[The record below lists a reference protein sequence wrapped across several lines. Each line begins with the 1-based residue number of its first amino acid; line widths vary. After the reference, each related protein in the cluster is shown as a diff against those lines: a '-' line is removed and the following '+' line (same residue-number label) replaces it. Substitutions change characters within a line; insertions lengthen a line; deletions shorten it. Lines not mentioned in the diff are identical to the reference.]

1 MGGMFAY
8 EGVAHLLDFKA
19 LAAFL
24 VERNFPAPNL
34 LLPAGSVVQIVAGL
48 ALAFGIARPY
58 AAGAL
63 IIFTVVASL
72 NAAQF
77 LALFRCGE
85 KFAALRLHRQ
95 YRRHRGFAHR
105 RWRELIY
112 PAAIKQQDRAWPRI
126 IFHAGGTRPSGSAF
140 SAFEPQ
146 CSLPRPCAQG
156 SPSASQGKTC

>member
-72 NAAQF
+72 MLLNFWRYSGAERNSLRSGFIVNIAVIGGLLIAA
-77 LALFRCGE
+77 G
-85 KFAALRLHRQ
+85 
-95 YRRHRGFAHR
+95 
-105 RWRELIY
+105 
-112 PAAIKQQDRAWPRI
+112 
-126 IFHAGGTRPSGSAF
+126 
-140 SAFEPQ
+140 
-146 CSLPRPCAQG
+146 
-156 SPSASQGKTC
+156 AS